1 MSDHL
6 STSYD
11 RSLSFQI
18 FKKYD
23 DFTLDCRGEFGAG
36 VTAVFGPS
44 GSGKTM
50 MLNCIAGMTSPDS
63 GEVRVG
69 GALIYSSKSRVDVAP
84 EKRRFGYVFQHGA
97 LFPHMTVGANV
108 SYGFDLTPASERR
121 FSPDD
126 LAELL
131 GITSLMHRDVAGL
144 SGGERQRV
152 AIARALAVSPRLL
165 LLDEPVSSLDAQGRA
180 SILKYLRQV
189 SNELQTP
196 MLYVSHSLSEVLALA
211 SHTFALDR
219 GQSIAYGPT
228 PDVMAHPA
236 VARIADFGTLENLL
250 EGEILE
256 SENPGET
263 SRLRVGEATLIC
275 PPTQALP
282 GESVTVSVRAG
293 DIILSMGA
301 PPLMSARNTV
311 PAVIRELRKAGGRV
325 LVHVDIGDSLVVEIT
340 PASASDLAL
349 KPGRDVYLVIKT
361 NSILVFRS
369 DSNLETE

>member
-1 MSDHL
+1 
-6 STSYD
+6 
-11 RSLSFQI
+11 
-18 FKKYD
+18 
-23 DFTLDCRGEFGAG
+23 
-36 VTAVFGPS
+36 
-44 GSGKTM
+44 
-50 MLNCIAGMTSPDS
+50 
-63 GEVRVG
+63 
-69 GALIYSSKSRVDVAP
+69 
-84 EKRRFGYVFQHGA
+84 
-97 LFPHMTVGANV
+97 
-108 SYGFDLTPASERR
+108 
-121 FSPDD
+121 
-126 LAELL
+126 
-131 GITSLMHRDVAGL
+131 
-144 SGGERQRV
+144 
-152 AIARALAVSPRLL
+152 
-165 LLDEPVSSLDAQGRA
+165 
-180 SILKYLRQV
+180 
-189 SNELQTP
+189 
-196 MLYVSHSLSEVLALA
+196 
-211 SHTFALDR
+211 
-219 GQSIAYGPT
+219 
-228 PDVMAHPA
+228 MAHPA

-256 SENPGET
+256 SEDPGET

-349 KPGRDVYLVIKT
+349 KPGLDVYLVIKT